1 MSQTHQTAKT
11 QYADSGEVRYAYRRF
26 GNTSKTTVPVIFLIH
41 FRGNMDFWDPLLV
54 NSIAAERPVILF
66 DNAGV
71 GKSTGTV
78 PSTARE
84 MAKHVIKFLELIQ
97 VKEVDVLGFSMGGF
111 IAPLVHL
118 DGPAGL
124 VRKLVIAGSGPS
136 AGEGV
141 VNHSEEQNNEVG
153 RLAGQPTPGFDD
165 GLDKLFFA
173 PTPTSQA
180 AGKAFWSR
188 LQERNASTSGEER
201 SNFVS
206 WGYEDGGAAVMS
218 MVAAG
223 RAWVDLANRSDGSF
237 DRLAHIKAPTFIA
250 QGTDD
255 FMIPT
260 VNSFVLQQKVPNAR
274 LKIFPDSGHGFL
286 YQYAEEFAGDVNRF
300 LDLA

>member
-1 MSQTHQTAKT
+1 MTQTHQTAKT
-11 QYADSGEVRYAYRRF
+11 QFADGGEIRYAYRRF
-26 GNTSKTTVPVIFLIH
+26 GNTSKTQVPVLFLIH

-78 PSTARE
+78 PPTVRE
-84 MAKHVIKFLELIQ
+84 MAKHVIKFLDIIQ
-97 VKEVDVLGFSMGGF
+97 VKQVDILGFSMGGF

-136 AGEGV
+136 AGEGIA
-141 VNHSEEQNNEVG
+141 NHSQEQNQEVG
-153 RLAGQPTPGFDD
+153 RLAGQPTPAFDD

-180 AGKAFWSR
+180 AGKAYWNR
-188 LQERNASTSGEER
+188 IHERDLSTSGEER
-201 SNFVS
+201 SKFVS
-206 WGYEDGGAAVMS
+206 WGYEDGGAGLQS
-218 MVAAG
+218 MVAALG
-223 RAWVDLANRSDGSF
+223 AWGDVASRADGDF
-237 DRLAHIKAPTFIA
+237 DRLADIKVPTFIS
-250 QGTDD
+250 QGNND

-260 VNSFVLQQKVPNAR
+260 ANSFVMQQKVPDAR

-286 YQYAEEFAGDVNRF
+286 YQYAEEFAGDVNKF
-300 LDLA
+300 LDSA

>member
-153 RLAGQPTPGFDD
+153 RLAGQPTP
-165 GLDKLFFA
+165 A
-173 PTPTSQA
+173 STTVWTSSSSPQLRPAKRPARPSGA
-180 AGKAFWSR
+180 AC
-188 LQERNASTSGEER
+188 RNATPRPAAKNAATSSR
-201 SNFVS
+201 
-206 WGYEDGGAAVMS
+206 GATRT
-218 MVAAG
+218 AAPP
-223 RAWVDLANRSDGSF
+223 S
-237 DRLAHIKAPTFIA
+237 
-250 QGTDD
+250 
-255 FMIPT
+255 
-260 VNSFVLQQKVPNAR
+260 
-274 LKIFPDSGHGFL
+274 
-286 YQYAEEFAGDVNRF
+286 
-300 LDLA
+300 